1 MAKSTPASWQVTR
14 GSNSEAVSEVLPTF
28 GPAGRPKPESR
39 ADLTRIHAF
48 AVMAVAL
55 GIGYLVWRWLFTIDL
70 NYWWVAVPL
79 ILAETHNILGLG
91 LFTMALW
98 NVDASPRWRPVDSTR
113 LRVAVLIPTLNEP
126 DEVLL
131 PTIAAALAMQPPHET
146 WVLDDGRR
154 PEVQELAMELGAH
167 YLTRPDNEHY
177 KAGNLNHAMDIIQA
191 DIFAILDADHVAGP
205 DFLRHTLCYF
215 EDPTVAVVQTP
226 QDFYNTD
233 SFEHQRRNDEDA
245 IFHEEAV
252 FYRVIAPGKN
262 AWDGAFWCGTCSLV
276 RYAALQDVG
285 GVATESVTEDLHT
298 TIRMNR
304 KGWKGVY
311 HNEVLARGLA
321 PADAIQYMVQRNRWA
336 VGAMQVLRFENPV
349 FSRGLKFGQRL
360 SFTTTI
366 LAWFDS
372 WRTLTFVLLPA
383 AVIFTGASPIN
394 APGYVY
400 APAFLIAFFSQFFA
414 LRLLARGYY
423 PPVLSL
429 VFEMLRL
436 PAVLPATLAVFS
448 PNKRRVFKVTSKS
461 ARDDRRKINPPQLL
475 VALMAISSVSIVW
488 FFTTM
493 LRLTPTEYGANTPA
507 VIGSFIFACANFW
520 LLMIAVRRIRA
531 AQYAGNRRKGFRFE
545 VFLRG
550 EMDGQPCIVRDVSL
564 TGARVESY
572 ATSVGR
578 GQRLDLTILAGD
590 VPHSLQAEVIRVRP
604 TAGPNS
610 VALRFLPG
618 QRVTL
623 GAVALYILNGR
634 IRPERKPKTRRRRS
648 AAAKEVAAA

>member
-1 MAKSTPASWQVTR
+1 VAKSTPLGWHVLP
-14 GSNSEAVSEVLPTF
+14 GSNAEAVAEVLPSF
-28 GPAGRPKPESR
+28 GPAGRPKAEGR
-39 ADLTRIHAF
+39 ADLARIHVF
-48 AVMAVAL
+48 AVTAVAV
-55 GIGYLVWRWLFTIDL
+55 GISYLVWRWLFTIDL
-70 NYWWVAVPL
+70 DYWYIALPL

-91 LFTMALW
+91 LFTLALW
-98 NVDASPRWRPVDSTR
+98 DVDASPPWRPVDSTK

-131 PTIAAALAMQPPHET
+131 PTIAAAVALQPAHET

-154 PEVQELAMELGAH
+154 PEVHQLAMELGAH
-167 YLTRPDNEHY
+167 YLTRPDNRHY
-177 KAGNLNHAMDIIQA
+177 KAGNLNYAMDFIQA
-191 DIFAILDADHVAGP
+191 DIFAVFDADHVAGP

-215 EDPTVAVVQTP
+215 DDPTVAVVQTP

-233 SFEHQRRNDEDA
+233 SFEHQRRNDDA

-285 GVATESVTEDLHT
+285 GVATETVTEDLHT

-304 KGWKGVY
+304 KGWKGIY

-336 VGAMQVLRFENPV
+336 VGAMQVLRLENPV
-349 FSRGLKFGQRL
+349 FSPGLKFGQRL
-360 SFTTTI
+360 SFMTTI

-372 WRTLTFVLLPA
+372 WRTLTFILLPA

-400 APAFLIAFFSQFFA
+400 VPAFLLAFFSQFFA

-423 PPVLSL
+423 PPILSL

-436 PAVLPATLAVFS
+436 PAVLPATLAVFN
-448 PNKRRVFKVTSKS
+448 PNKRRAFKVTSKA

-493 LRLTPTEYGANTPA
+493 LGFTPTEYGANTPA
-507 VIGSFIFACANFW
+507 VIGSFVFACANFW
-520 LLMIAVRRIRA
+520 LIMIAVKRIRA
-531 AQYAGNRRKGFRFE
+531 AQYAGNRRNSFRFE

-550 EMDGQPCIVRDVSL
+550 TMQGQPCIVRDVSL

-572 ATSVGR
+572 AADLRR
-578 GQRLDLTILAGD
+578 GQAIDLTVHAGD
-590 VPHSLQAEVIRVRP
+590 TPYLLKAEVIRVRE
-604 TAGPNS
+604 TEGAKA

-634 IRPERKPKTRRRRS
+634 IRPERAPKQRPRRKATRTE
-648 AAAKEVAAA
+648 AAAA